1 MHRGLVVCAPC
12 ACLGRRP
19 GPRAHPRAGRRCRAC
34 AGACPRS
41 KASLGGRCPLCRM
54 RTCLDDT
61 CGGET
66 ELHAQLAPPE
76 VEPEPE
82 PPHEQHK
89 QEEQQ
94 HQQQVQEQHE
104 QLTHLTSFSCA
115 YSSSGLRISSASA
128 GMLGGC
134 GTTAKAAPAS
144 STSVR
149 NSRSWID
156 SGRSGG
162 GTKIVLLPKSYRTRR
177 VRGSQETANALRK
190 QA

>member
-1 MHRGLVVCAPC
+1 
-12 ACLGRRP
+12 
-19 GPRAHPRAGRRCRAC
+19 
-34 AGACPRS
+34 
-41 KASLGGRCPLCRM
+41 M

-89 QEEQQ
+89 LQEEQQ
-94 HQQQVQEQHE
+94 HQQQEQEQQE